1 MSLTSPISTSI
12 LSTKCKSA
20 YVTLNMLNAPQEHN
34 SGSDDIPSENNRHS
48 FNCGVDIE

>member
-1 MSLTSPISTSI
+1 
-12 LSTKCKSA
+12 
-20 YVTLNMLNAPQEHN
+20 MLNAPQENN